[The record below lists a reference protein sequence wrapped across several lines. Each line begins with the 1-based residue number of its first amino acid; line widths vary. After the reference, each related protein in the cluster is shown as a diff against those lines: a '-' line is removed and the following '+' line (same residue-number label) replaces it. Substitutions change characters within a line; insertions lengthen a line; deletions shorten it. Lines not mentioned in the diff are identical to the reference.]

1 MKMKSLKVTTTLIWL
16 VFLVLLVPLRSS
28 AQEYLLGEGDL
39 LRITVY
45 ENNDLTTEARVG
57 GDGMISFPLIGPV
70 KLGGLTVGQAEKKIA
85 SLLND
90 EYLVDP
96 QVTVFISEYRS
107 KKVSVLGEVKMPGLY
122 ELNSDITLLDIISKA
137 GGLTENAGD
146 DAVIKRR
153 SPSPGVK
160 GESLSVNLKALNQGS
175 EAANVPVQDGDRIY
189 VARAGFVYVTGEVRN
204 PGKFKYEQGMT
215 VMKAIALAEGCDDK
229 ADPGGTKLIRKK
241 DGAESSSRVKMD
253 TPVQPDD
260 IVSVPESI
268 F

>member
-1 MKMKSLKVTTTLIWL
+1 MKSIKIIATLLWL
-16 VFLVLLVPLRSS
+16 LFLVQSVPSSSS

-57 GDGMISFPLIGPV
+57 GDGNISFPLIGPV
-70 KLGGLTVGQAEKKIA
+70 KVGGLTVGQAEKTIA
-85 SLLND
+85 ALLD
-90 EYLVDP
+90 EGYLVDP

-122 ELNSDITLLDIISKA
+122 ELNSDVTLLDIISKA

-153 SPSPGVK
+153 STAPGVE
-160 GESLSVNLKALNQGS
+160 GESVSVNLKALNQGS

-204 PGKFKYEQGMT
+204 PGKFRYEQGMT

-229 ADPGGTKLIRKK
+229 ADPGGAKLIRKK
-241 DGAESSSRVKMD
+241 DGVESSTRVKMD

-260 IVSVPESI
+260 VVSVPESI